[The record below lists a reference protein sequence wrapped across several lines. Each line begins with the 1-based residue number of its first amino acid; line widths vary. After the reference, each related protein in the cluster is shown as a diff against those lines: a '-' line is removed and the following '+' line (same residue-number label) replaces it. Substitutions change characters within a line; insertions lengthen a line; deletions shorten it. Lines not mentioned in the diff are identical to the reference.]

1 MFNRDFVDSV
11 KVWANSTL
19 LHPTQ
24 KPKSFANA
32 AWDRTP
38 QIDYKQNRFRTM
50 SEPEEARVFDTDD
63 GFEIEAFGV
72 RAIEIETIDVTDSET
87 VETSAFRND
96 VFDGNFSNQEVIS
109 DKEALPEVLTDS
121 NSAQWQKEPDAMDET
136 MLEEIRQESF
146 KQGLAQGI
154 DQGKAQG
161 IEQGLAQG
169 IEQGL
174 AQGIEQGKSE
184 GLAQG
189 IEEGITKG
197 SSDIEVRIREE
208 LREQF
213 GQELTQSIE
222 NQKTELL
229 AQLEHDKALLQDIG
243 SHVQNLSENAHQM
256 FEPLKRLSVHIA
268 EQLVLGELNLS
279 GQSIVRLVQRCLDEL
294 ENHGKSM
301 ITVELHP
308 QDKARLE
315 EMGEGVIQGIHVIAS
330 SQLQLGSV
338 KVIANETQI
347 EDLIQNRLQSIAER
361 LLGQPE
367 VWREKSTL
375 MKKPL
380 VQRET
385 DVQDLSTRPISF
397 DKSNPGSSHD

>member
-11 KVWANSTL
+11 KVWANSSL
-19 LHPTQ
+19 LQPTQ
-24 KPKSFANA
+24 KPKSYANE
-32 AWDRTP
+32 AWDRLP
-38 QIDYKQNRFRTM
+38 QVDYKQNRFRTL

-72 RAIEIETIDVTDSET
+72 RPVEIETIHVGEFQSTDTNLFEQDASTDEHHANDTDLMPSDVIESQ
-87 VETSAFRND
+87 S
-96 VFDGNFSNQEVIS
+96 S
-109 DKEALPEVLTDS
+109 TDS
-121 NSAQWQKEPDAMDET
+121 NAQANAHAMDEEK
-136 MLEEIRQESF
+136 LEEIRQESF
-146 KQGLAQGI
+146 QQGLTQGI
-154 DQGKAQG
+154 DQGVVQG
-161 IEQGLAQG
+161 IEQGLALG

-174 AQGIEQGKSE
+174 AQGIEQGKAE

-189 IEEGITKG
+189 IEEGIAKG
-197 SSDIEVRIREE
+197 SADTEMRIREE

-213 GQELTQSIE
+213 ALELNQALDS
-222 NQKTELL
+222 QKTELL
-229 AQLEHDKALLQDIG
+229 AQLEKDKKMLQEIG
-243 SHVQNLSENAHQM
+243 SKIQNLSENAHQM

-315 EMGEGVIQGIHVIAS
+315 EMGEDVIQGIHVIAS
-330 SQLQLGSV
+330 SQLQSGSV
-338 KVIANETQI
+338 RVIANETQI
-347 EDLIQNRLQSIAER
+347 EDLIQNRLQTMAER

-380 VQRET
+380 SQRET
-385 DVQDLSTRPISF
+385 DVQDLAARPLSF
-397 DKSNPGSSHD
+397 DKSNPGGSND